1 MPFFLKQ
8 LEQQS
13 NICFF
18 ITGELVNVAEHSWGL
33 ARELKA
39 FTRFCCIC
47 SCQCLK
53 SYHKLSLH
61 FNTLTSGNENYLIIS
76 QLWKKKKK

>member
-18 ITGELVNVAEHSWGL
+18 ITGELVTVAEHS
-33 ARELKA
+33 
-39 FTRFCCIC
+39 
-47 SCQCLK
+47 
-53 SYHKLSLH
+53 
-61 FNTLTSGNENYLIIS
+61 
-76 QLWKKKKK
+76 